1 MQKTISIIV
10 GLAVFVVVGVF
21 IVSRITN
28 SQTPF
33 SPDTTQRILG
43 EEIQKDADVAV
54 PASLSMDCSQF
65 FKQSGQEYQVSC
77 DTFPKEAVCSYYVVS
92 RESQQSIQNLQYTN
106 ACAACRFYGEAGAK
120 KIGTTQYEHLGYKTG
135 VCE

>member
-1 MQKTISIIV
+1 MQKVISVFV
-10 GLAVFVVVGVF
+10 GLAVLVVVGVI
-21 IVSRITN
+21 IVSRATDT
-28 SQTPF
+28 QAPF

-77 DTFPKEAVCSYYVVS
+77 DTFPKETVCSYYIVS
-92 RESQQSIQNLQYTN
+92 REDQQSIQNLQYTN
-106 ACAACRFYGEAGAK
+106 ACAACRFYGETGAK
-120 KIGTTQYEHLGYKTG
+120 KIGTTQYEHLGYVSG

>member
-1 MQKTISIIV
+1 MQKTISIFV
-10 GLAVFVVVGVF
+10 GLVVLVVVGII
-21 IVSRITN
+21 IVSRVTN

-33 SPDTTQRILG
+33 SPDASQKILG
-43 EEIQKDADVAV
+43 EEIQKDTDVAV

-77 DTFPKEAVCSYYVVS
+77 DTFPKETVCSYYIVS
-92 RESQQSIQNLQYTN
+92 REDQQSIQNLQYTN
-106 ACAACRFYGEAGAK
+106 ACAACRFYGETGAK
-120 KIGTTQYEHLGYKTG
+120 KIGTTQYEHLGYVSG